1 MKTKKTGKDRVKLRD
16 YKKLSEV
23 AKVDH
28 EEEIDMHKPENPPA
42 YGAVLPQ
49 TFADNYRFY
58 KEQYDK
64 QQDYAKQ
71 LDNSL
76 VLIEDLRIE
85 ANRLLEER
93 NRIYNAYTELE
104 EANQQSLEISTSY
117 KQINQNLAKE
127 SEVRL
132 QIIQSL
138 KAEAENKTKL
148 LAQSNENHVTEL
160 LLLKTNMVSM
170 LQMMKDNVERGCLYI
185 RKHNIDFDEMIQQI
199 LNA

>member
-1 MKTKKTGKDRVKLRD
+1 MKTKKTGKDRLKLRD

-28 EEEIDMHKPENPPA
+28 EEDVDMHKPENPPA

-71 LDNSL
+71 LDESL
-76 VLIEDLRIE
+76 VLIEDLRTE
-85 ANRLLEER
+85 VDRLLEER
-93 NRIYNAYTELE
+93 NRIYNAYAELE
-104 EANQQSLEISTSY
+104 EASQQIKEINSAVEY
-117 KQINQNLAKE
+117 ANFNLKKE
-127 SEVRL
+127 IEVRD
-132 QIIQSL
+132 QIVLSL
-138 KAEAENKTKL
+138 KTEAENKTKL
-148 LAQSNENHVTEL
+148 LAKSNENHVTEL
-160 LLLKTNMVSM
+160 LLLKTDMVSM
-170 LQMMKDNVERGCLYI
+170 LQMMRDNVERGCLYI
-185 RKHNIDFDEMIQQI
+185 RKHNIDFDDMIQQI